1 MMVDPL
7 ILKRSELMF
16 GGKARPTQKNL
27 WLLMFS
33 LTKFFCLMSQKNFLA
48 NGLHIIVRPKGWPLV
63 HLLAKKFASRT
74 GREGPKSLRKSGL
87 PGKQL
92 QWIDSSWNVRVLP
105 YAIPRRKNKALLR
118 GS

>member
-1 MMVDPL
+1 
-7 ILKRSELMF
+7 
-16 GGKARPTQKNL
+16 
-27 WLLMFS
+27 
-33 LTKFFCLMSQKNFLA
+33 MSFFLA

-87 PGKQL
+87 AGKQL
-92 QWIDSSWNVRVLP
+92 QWIDLSWNVRVLP
-105 YAIPRRKNKALLR
+105 YATPLKKNKALLR